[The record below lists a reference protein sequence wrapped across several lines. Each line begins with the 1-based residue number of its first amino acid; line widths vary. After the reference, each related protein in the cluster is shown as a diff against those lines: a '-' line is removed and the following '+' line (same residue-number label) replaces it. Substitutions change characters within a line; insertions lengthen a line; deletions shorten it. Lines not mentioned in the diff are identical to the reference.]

1 MDCTLPPG
9 GAVHA
14 IYIWQTILHLL
25 NSKMNQV
32 NNKRVRSS
40 KFQSKL
46 MPTFGPYPA
55 ANLTQYYKTAT
66 PVPTEVALAMT
77 EIFASMPKNVQRLI
91 WSHVEDYYF
100 LELVHKPHMKVVLRQ
115 AMKLVITRWGIS

>member
-1 MDCTLPPG
+1 MYLYLTDSCK
-9 GAVHA
+9 
-14 IYIWQTILHLL
+14 II
-25 NSKMNQV
+25 NSNMNQSNHKKV
-32 NNKRVRSS
+32 KC
-40 KFQSKL
+40 SKL
-46 MPTFGPYPA
+46 MPTFPYPA
-55 ANLTQYYKTAT
+55 ANLTQYYKTIT
-66 PVPTEVALAMT
+66 PVPTEVTLAMT